1 MLEPVCLTFPQPSF
15 QSERISRL
23 RAIATRLCVSGRG
36 RTLSTVFS
44 IWIIQ
49 LRGSL
54 TTVPFVCLTPSGRK
68 AFRRN
73 GSSKPM
79 SLLIICLACDI
90 FRKNWGGKIGRL
102 KMFEKQGW
110 DRQKRN
116 FNDVTLRDKC
126 YCGSVPCA
134 CRRESIFEA

>member
-1 MLEPVCLTFPQPSF
+1 MNYSAA
-15 QSERISRL
+15 RITYDSAVRL
-23 RAIATRLCVSGRG
+23 LDAI
-36 RTLSTVFS
+36 RTQGLSQE
-44 IWIIQ
+44 WIIETHVFADHLFGVRYLQ
-49 LRGSL
+49 EKLG
-54 TTVPFVCLTPSGRK
+54 
-68 AFRRN
+68 
-73 GSSKPM
+73 
-79 SLLIICLACDI
+79 
-90 FRKNWGGKIGRL
+90 GGKIGRL